1 MSKRGWALLGV
12 ACFGVGALVTASVG
26 HTYAAY
32 SDFQVVHVSVSAGTW
47 NSTPATPSECAG
59 MTFDK
64 VIILTSNDDVWDA
77 TAHGDKTKSLLV
89 FGLGGNDVI
98 TGGVKDDCLVGGD
111 GNDTLNGGNGHDV
124 LVGGTGNDTLTGN
137 NAKDKLYGGADDDTL
152 YGGNAPDVLDGG
164 GGNNVCYGGHAPDL
178 VDCTPGATP

>member
-1 MSKRGWALLGV
+1 MVGGI

-26 HTYAAY
+26 HTYAAF
-32 SDFQVVHVSVSAGTW
+32 SDYQVVRASASAGTW
-47 NSTPATPSECAG
+47 GPPTPTTPPECAG

-64 VIILTSNDDVWDA
+64 VIVLTDGNDTWDA

-111 GNDTLNGGNGHDV
+111 GDDTLSGGNGQDV

-137 NAKDKLYGGADDDTL
+137 NAKDKLFGGDDDDTL

-164 GGNNVCYGGHAPDL
+164 AGTNICYGGHAPDL
-178 VDCTPGATP
+178 VDCTPGTTP